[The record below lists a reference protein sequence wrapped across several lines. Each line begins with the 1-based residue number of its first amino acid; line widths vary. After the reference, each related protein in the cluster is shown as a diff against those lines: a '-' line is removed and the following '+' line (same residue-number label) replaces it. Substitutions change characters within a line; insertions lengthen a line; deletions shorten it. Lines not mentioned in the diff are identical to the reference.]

1 MLIYEGLGY
10 NRLGLPYESAEEME
24 ARKKRIF
31 SADVSQFNK
40 EKCNEKLSKH
50 HEELQNKLEADR
62 KAKVRDVQI
71 MAFLAL
77 SVASFAVEWYHLSEN
92 NITLATGN
100 ALCGTAS
107 FVGAMCFAA
116 PYLKRASSKQR
127 G

>member
-62 KAKVRDVQI
+62 KTKVRDVQI
-71 MAFLAL
+71 MAFSALAA
-77 SVASFAVEWYHLSEN
+77 VAGAAGLYHLAEN
-92 NITLATGN
+92 NPTLATSEVLTSVV
-100 ALCGTAS
+100 AAAACIT
-107 FVGAMCFAA
+107 A